1 MAKGTPSSGPSAQ
14 SDAQKSA
21 KKRARSD
28 DEDNL
33 SQNVTSSKSANRH
46 AKDILSA
53 LLPQDQEINFL
64 TFNVNGHKPHK
75 WKYIT
80 QLSAYKSLDIILL
93 TEYHLSTRFRPQEIV
108 NSGWSVHAVPGP
120 PKTGP
125 NKFNYR
131 GGLAL
136 LVRDS
141 SNLKVKQNVIVSGT
155 TGSVH
160 QAATWTLTSP
170 LLMHPFHITGVYVSP
185 SDGKTVEEF
194 FDSLSQNH
202 SHPVEEV
209 HIYAGDM
216 NAHIA
221 QEVENHL
228 STWAAPIPLR
238 VGDVEHSPS
247 PAHMDP
253 ISTSRPTSSQRGRLL
268 LRFLNNTQ
276 HVVLNGRYQSLT
288 DPIPYTLQ
296 RNDEKTIN
304 DYNTIS
310 INHFSKVKRCTVNPR
325 NMRNTRSG
333 QKIPSDHNPI
343 LLELTLPTRNAQS
356 QEAPSPTDQSSLP
369 PRLLF
374 HSSRLK
380 GNTNHLKLFTEALE
394 ANSHKITKDIKTLK
408 TKVQQK
414 NR

>member
-1 MAKGTPSSGPSAQ
+1 V
-14 SDAQKSA
+14 
-21 KKRARSD
+21 R
-28 DEDNL
+28 
-33 SQNVTSSKSANRH
+33 
-46 AKDILSA
+46 
-53 LLPQDQEINFL
+53 
-64 TFNVNGHKPHK
+64 
-75 WKYIT
+75 
-80 QLSAYKSLDIILL
+80 
-93 TEYHLSTRFRPQEIV
+93 
-108 NSGWSVHAVPGP
+108 PGP

-131 GGLAL
+131 GGLAS

-141 SNLKVKQNVIVSGT
+141 SNLKVKQNVIVSWT

-185 SDGKTVEEF
+185 SKGDTIEIF

-228 STWAAPIPLR
+228 SAWPVTWSAPIPLR

-253 ISTSRPTSSQRGRLL
+253 ISTSRPSSSQRGRLL

-276 HVVLNGRYQSLT
+276 HVVLNGRYQSPT

-296 RNDEKTIN
+296 GNDEKTIN

-310 INHFSKVKRCTVNPR
+310 INHVSKVKRCTVNLR
-325 NMRNTRSG
+325 NTRNTRSG

-356 QEAPSPTDQSSLP
+356 QDAPSPTDHSSLP

-374 HSSRLK
+374 RSSRLK

-394 ANSHKITKDIKTLK
+394 ARSHKITKDIKRSKLK
-408 TKVQQK
+408 CSK
-414 NR
+414 NRWI